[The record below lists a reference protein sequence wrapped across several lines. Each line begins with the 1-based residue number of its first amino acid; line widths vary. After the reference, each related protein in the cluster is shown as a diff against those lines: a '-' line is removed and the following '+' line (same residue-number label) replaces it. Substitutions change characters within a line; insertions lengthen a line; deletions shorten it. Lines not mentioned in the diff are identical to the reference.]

1 MPVNEFKKKSIND
14 LISLKGKTALI
25 TGAASG
31 IGRAIANIFSE
42 SGSDLILV
50 DINEDGLKDLK
61 EELKKFNTG
70 VITMNIDLSKKEEI
84 VSLWKNIADKDPDIL
99 VNNAGIYIFKDFLET
114 DIDFLDLSLNIN
126 LKSVYLMCQEFI
138 SLRLKKGKGG
148 TIINIGSIEA
158 ILPFAKGLVHYDI
171 SKAGVIA
178 LTRALAREYG
188 KKGFKINVIV
198 PGGINT
204 KSIEKLKKEAL
215 IKFKGEVIQIG
226 ISYFT
231 RLPLG
236 RMGEPEEVA
245 RVALFLAT
253 DLSSYVHGALIP
265 VDGGFLST

>member
-1 MPVNEFKKKSIND
+1 
-14 LISLKGKTALI
+14 
-25 TGAASG
+25 
-31 IGRAIANIFSE
+31 
-42 SGSDLILV
+42 
-50 DINEDGLKDLK
+50 
-61 EELKKFNTG
+61 
-70 VITMNIDLSKKEEI
+70 
-84 VSLWKNIADKDPDIL
+84 
-99 VNNAGIYIFKDFLET
+99 
-114 DIDFLDLSLNIN
+114 
-126 LKSVYLMCQEFI
+126 
-138 SLRLKKGKGG
+138 
-148 TIINIGSIEA
+148 
-158 ILPFAKGLVHYDI
+158 LPFAKGLVHYDI

-215 IKFKGEVIQIG
+215 IKFKGAVIQTG